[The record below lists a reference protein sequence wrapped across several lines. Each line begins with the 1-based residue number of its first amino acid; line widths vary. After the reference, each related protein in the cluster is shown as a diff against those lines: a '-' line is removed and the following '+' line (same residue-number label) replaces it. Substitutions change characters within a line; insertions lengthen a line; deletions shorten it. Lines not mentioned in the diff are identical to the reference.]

1 MLRKTILGTFAA
13 GAATGVVMFL
23 HQIARQFAVTEW
35 LHGGQP
41 SVPAVAGMFAIV
53 LIGVG
58 GADLVRFFVKA
69 ATRS

>member
-1 MLRKTILGTFAA
+1 MLKKTLFGTFAA
-13 GAATGVVMFL
+13 GAATGIGMFL
-23 HQIARQFAVTEW
+23 HQMVRQFAVVEW
-35 LHGGQP
+35 VRDGQP
-41 SVPAVAGMFAIV
+41 SVPAVAGTFAIV

>member
-1 MLRKTILGTFAA
+1 MLKKTLLGTFAA
-13 GAATGVVMFL
+13 GTATGVVMFL
-23 HQIARQFAVTEW
+23 HQIARQFAVAEW
-35 LHGGQP
+35 LRDGQP